1 MRLGIYRSVARNPLQ
16 YDICMPHLTGTTIRQ
31 QIQIGKH
38 LAAKDQQRAQEVLP
52 PAVLR
57 VAQLR
62 MVRGSA
68 EDPADLDL
76 PTPGCAAARSRRG
89 AAL

>member
-1 MRLGIYRSVARNPLQ
+1 MEVTMMVLDAGVSVGVL
-16 YDICMPHLTGTTIRQ
+16 RQ
-31 QIQIGKH
+31 RIH
-38 LAAKDQQRAQEVLP
+38 LANHQDAEDQQRAQEKLP
-52 PAVLR
+52 PVLLS